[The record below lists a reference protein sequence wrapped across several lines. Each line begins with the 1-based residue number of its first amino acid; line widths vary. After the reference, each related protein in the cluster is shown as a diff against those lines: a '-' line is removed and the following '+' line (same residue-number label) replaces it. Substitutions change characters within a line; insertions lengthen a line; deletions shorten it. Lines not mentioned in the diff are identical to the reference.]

1 MIQLSLNENE
11 AATLRV
17 VLEQY
22 IPDLR
27 MEIADTEK
35 MEYRELLKEREGV
48 LKKILELLPN

>member
-48 LKKILELLPN
+48 LKKILELLPK